1 MSYASFKSVESEEI
15 LSPRMP
21 AAKAMRAQG
30 LIAWSSLF
38 FVLLQ
43 SICSFFVALDG
54 LRVVIGVGALAGITQ
69 AGMTWNKVHTDWIRV
84 PMIAFALVGALLNL
98 AILRRARY
106 LRRRPSSLWRQ
117 RPLTLRKIRMERVQL
132 VLSLV
137 TLALIAIE
145 ELTHF
150 HTFHRM

>member
-1 MSYASFKSVESEEI
+1 MSTPSFKSVEPEET
-15 LSPRMP
+15 LSLRMP
-21 AAKAMRAQG
+21 AKAVRAQG
-30 LIAWSSLF
+30 VIAWSSLF

-43 SICSFFVALDG
+43 SVCSFFVALDG
-54 LRVVIGVGALAGITQ
+54 LRVVIGVAALASITQ
-69 AGMTWNKVHTDWIRV
+69 AGITWDKVHTDWIRV
-84 PMIAFALVGALLNL
+84 PMIAFALMGALLNL
-98 AILRRARY
+98 TILRRVRY
-106 LRRRPSSLWRQ
+106 LRRRSSSLWRQ
-117 RPLTLRKIRMERVQL
+117 RPLTPRKIRLERIQL